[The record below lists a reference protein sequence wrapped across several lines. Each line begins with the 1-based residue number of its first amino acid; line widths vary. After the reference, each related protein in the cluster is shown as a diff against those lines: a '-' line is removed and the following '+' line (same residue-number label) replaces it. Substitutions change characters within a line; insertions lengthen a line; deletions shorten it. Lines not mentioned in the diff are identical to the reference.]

1 MADNRDPIL
10 APVPIDT
17 LRPTQITVGFR
28 EVEEKRAD
36 WRRMGKKRGR
46 FLGSHM
52 VPVVIGPKGRP
63 YVTDHHH
70 LARALHAEGQR
81 DVLIQPLMNLEEL
94 SEEYFWRFLDRQ
106 GLVHPFDENGERRG
120 YDAIPRKIS
129 KLKDDPFRSLAGA
142 VRRAG
147 GYAKNVKPFVEFVW
161 ADYFRLKFSERDVR
175 RRWDKTLQAALA
187 RAHDR
192 DARFLPGWCGRD

>member
-10 APVPIDT
+10 SPVSIDS

-28 EVEEKRAD
+28 EVAEKRAE
-36 WRRMGKKRGR
+36 WRTMGKKKGR

-52 VPVVIGPKGRP
+52 VPVVIGPRGRP

-70 LARALHAEGQR
+70 LARALHDEGQR
-81 DVLIQPLMNLEEL
+81 DVLIQPLANLEEL
-94 SEEYFWRFLDRQ
+94 SEEYFWRYLDRR
-106 GLVHPFDENGERRG
+106 GLVHPFDENGERRT

-129 KLKDDPFRSLAGA
+129 KLRDDPFRSLAGA

-147 GYAKNVKPFVEFVW
+147 GYAKDVKPFVEFMW
-161 ADYFRLKFSERDVR
+161 ADYFRLTFSERDLR
-175 RRWDKTLQAALA
+175 RHWDRTFDAAFDHA
-187 RAHDR
+187 RKR
-192 DARFLPGWCGRD
+192 DARFLPGWCGRE